1 MKRTV
6 VVLLLLLVPCTL
18 YPQGPVQSGRVMVG
32 LFSSNDLTGWNEKVF
47 DQATSYRLTQFDDEI
62 VLQAIS
68 HNAASG
74 LFKKISIDI
83 KKYPY
88 LNWRWRIETR
98 FSSMDETQKNSDDY
112 AARIYLVV
120 SGGLFFWQTKALNYV
135 WSSQAKREDSWPNA
149 FAPDNTRMVAVRTM
163 DDQTG
168 TWYSEKRNVY
178 EALKSWLGE
187 EVQTIDAV
195 AIMTDSDNTGGQ
207 AVAFYGDIYF
217 SKE

>member
-18 YPQGPVQSGRVMVG
+18 YPQGPVQSDRVMVG

-68 HNAASG
+68 NSSASG

-98 FSSMDETQKNSDDY
+98 FPSMDETRKNSDDY

-135 WSSQAKREDSWPNA
+135 WSSRVKRENSWPNA
-149 FAPDNTRMVAVRTM
+149 FAPDNTRMVAVRAM
-163 DDQTG
+163 DNQTG

-195 AIMTDSDNTGGQ
+195 AIMTDSDNTDGQ
-207 AVAFYGDIYF
+207 ALAFYGDIYF